1 MIVSAGNREGTRVST
16 ELYET
21 DFYSWTRQQARELRG
36 LARSRWNG
44 PLDLRHLAEEAED
57 LGRSERDAV
66 RSHLRTVIEHCLK
79 LEYSPTQSPRGDWL
93 VSVTHARVAL
103 QDKLTRTLRRDA
115 TIHLDR
121 IYGQAR
127 LQAAAGLRAHG
138 EIEAARALPETCP
151 YPLEQLL
158 AAEWSPANRHGLVDE
173 A

>member
-1 MIVSAGNREGTRVST
+1 MST

-44 PLDLRHLAEEAED
+44 PLDLRHLAEEVED
-57 LGRSERDAV
+57 LGKSERDAV

-79 LEYSPTQSPRGDWL
+79 LEYSPTRAPRGDWL

-115 TIHLDR
+115 AVHLDR

-127 LQAAAGLRAHG
+127 MQAAAGLRAHG
-138 EIEAARALPETCP
+138 EIEAARALPEACP
-151 YPLEQLL
+151 YPLDRLL
-158 AAEWSPANRHGLVDE
+158 ADGWWPTNRHGLLDE